1 MFELAQVRCFIAV
14 AEELHFGRAAARL
27 HMTQP
32 PVSRQIQL
40 LEQAI
45 GTRLLERT
53 SRLVRLTPAGRVFLG
68 EARRLL
74 RNAESAVLSAQR
86 TASGASGS
94 LAIGFTAAFG
104 YSGLPDLLTRFRAR
118 YPDIDVVLYE
128 MISPVQIEALQ
139 GGRIDIG
146 LTRPPIDDRL
156 FQSVCV
162 WREPLVLAM
171 PADSALARRRR
182 PQLADLDRQP
192 LVMYS
197 LADAR
202 YFYDLLVT
210 IFAEAKIAP
219 LYVQH
224 IGHIH
229 SVLAL
234 VRARLGAALVP
245 RAAEHL
251 RFEGVVFKPIDL
263 PLNRYA
269 EIFATWRPEND
280 NPAIAAMLETLH
292 SLGGAETETA
302 GP

>member
-1 MFELAQVRCFIAV
+1 MFELAQIRCFIAV
-14 AEELHFGRAAARL
+14 AEELHFGRAATRL

-32 PVSRQIQL
+32 PVSRQIRL
-40 LEQAI
+40 LEQAV
-45 GTRLLERT
+45 GARLLERT
-53 SRLVRLTPAGRVFLG
+53 SRAVRLTPAGRVFLG

-74 RNAESAVLSAQR
+74 RFAENAAHSARR

-104 YSGLPDLLTRFRAR
+104 YSGLPDLLTRFRSR

-139 GGRIDIG
+139 SGQIDLG
-146 LTRPPIDDRL
+146 LLRPPIDRRQ
-156 FQSVCV
+156 FESVCV
-162 WREPLVLAM
+162 WREPLVLAI
-171 PADSALARRRR
+171 PADSPLARSRR
-182 PQLADLDRQP
+182 PKLADLDRQP

-219 LYVQH
+219 HYVQH

-234 VRARLGAALVP
+234 VRAGLGVALVP
-245 RAAEHL
+245 QAAQNL
-251 RFEGVVFKPIDL
+251 RFDNVIFRPIDL
-263 PLNRYA
+263 PQNRYP
-269 EIFATWRPEND
+269 EIHATWRAEND
-280 NPAIAAMLETLH
+280 NPVIRLMLEMLNR
-292 SLGGAETETA
+292 LRAV
-302 GP
+302 